1 MTTNYT
7 QKLTGKDLEQYIK
20 ARFSKPEDD
29 APEPEPEDQTITMTE
44 SEALS
49 QYDDM
54 LDDCYP
60 MAEICGYQ
68 YQPSRALREL
78 DPIAYR
84 VGFSDYCSS
93 LSEDGYEIDY
103 D

>member
-1 MTTNYT
+1 MAGDCPPPCLNTTNR
-7 QKLTGKDLEQYIK
+7 KINIM
-20 ARFSKPEDD
+20 
-29 APEPEPEDQTITMTE
+29 QTIYLTE

-68 YQPSRALREL
+68 YQPSRAFREL

-103 D
+103 N

>member
-1 MTTNYT
+1 M
-7 QKLTGKDLEQYIK
+7 
-20 ARFSKPEDD
+20 
-29 APEPEPEDQTITMTE
+29 QTIYITE
-44 SEALS
+44 SEALNL
-49 QYDDM
+49 YNDM

-68 YQPSRALREL
+68 YQPSRALSII

-93 LSEDGYEIDY
+93 ISEDGYEIEGQ
-103 D
+103 